1 MHEVNSFK
9 RMIRKAEADHY
20 SLFACSQFLHG
31 NANRDL
37 LMNILRNDLSLLE
50 DNPDATEVLEVL
62 SDFMVEIHSSG

>member
-9 RMIRKAEADHY
+9 RMIRKAEVDYY
-20 SLFACSQFLHG
+20 SLYACSQFLQG

-62 SDFMVEIHSSG
+62 ADFIQEIHTSG